1 MTLTELLQILGVVLA
16 VGAGAAILIGN
27 VFYVLRSQTGK
38 IQKEQLIQLKAE
50 IATCELKHIDSQK
63 DIHRLQGQI
72 EVLQNIPLKDI
83 RDSLQAIAVT
93 NGQILEAT
101 NKKAIIDAEDRDV
114 LTNQNQHIATE
125 VDKQIV
131 SRRLKE
137 A

>member
-1 MTLTELLQILGVVLA
+1 MTLAETLQILGVVLA

-50 IATCELKHIDSQK
+50 IATCEAKHQDSRK

-72 EVLQNIPLKDI
+72 DVLKDIPLKDI
-83 RDSLQAIAVT
+83 NRDIANISKT
-93 NGQILEAT
+93 NKQILDTLKTSAT
-101 NKKAIIDAEDRDV
+101 ALKADTIE
-114 LTNQNQHIATE
+114 E
-125 VDKQIV
+125 VKERRTV
-131 SRRLKE
+131 SRKLKE

>member
-27 VFYVLRSQTGK
+27 IFYVLRSQTGK

-50 IATCELKHIDSQK
+50 IATCEAKHQNSQK

-72 EVLQNIPLKDI
+72 DVLKDIPLKDI
-83 RDSLQAIAVT
+83 NRDIANISKT
-93 NGQILEAT
+93 NKQILHTLKTSAT
-101 NKKAIIDAEDRDV
+101 ALKADTKE
-114 LTNQNQHIATE
+114 E
-125 VDKQIV
+125 VDNRKV
-131 SRRLKE
+131 VARKLKE

>member
-1 MTLTELLQILGVVLA
+1 MTPTEILSILGIVLA
-16 VGAGAAILIGN
+16 VGAGVAILIGN
-27 VFYVLRSQTGK
+27 IFYVLRSQTGK
-38 IQKEQLIQLKAE
+38 IQKEEIAVLRAE
-50 IATCELKHIDSQK
+50 IATCEAKHQNSQK

-114 LTNQNQHIATE
+114 LANQNKHIATE
-125 VDKQIV
+125 VDKQMV